1 MNSNWIHFGHVSLI
15 YIYIYVYLCIF
26 ICMYINHLYW
36 LFRNLFDSMM
46 HKNWKK
52 CAVCSK
58 RTQFSKSI
66 FCASFFSSPSQQ
78 KTSKTAIF
86 SLFSI
91 RHQITLTNW
100 YIYIY
105 IYVII
110 MISDDFWWFPWFPWF
125 LLISLISVDFSWF
138 LVISRD
144 FSWFL
149 LISLISRDFPW
160 FPWFLVI
167 SLISRDFLD
176 FSWFLWFQ
184 LDF

>member
-1 MNSNWIHFGHVSLI
+1 MNRNKHVCRYRSWTVIGCTSVTCHL
-15 YIYIYVYLCIF
+15 YTYVYVCIF
-26 ICMYINHLYW
+26 ICLYMNHLHW

-52 CAVCSK
+52 CAACSK
-58 RTQFSKSI
+58 TTQFSKSI
-66 FCASFFSSPSQQ
+66 FRTSFFSSPSQQ

-100 YIYIY
+100 YKYY
-105 IYVII
+105 NN
-110 MISDDFWWFPWFPWF
+110 DFWWF

-138 LVISRD
+138 L
-144 FSWFL
+144 
-149 LISLISRDFPW
+149 LISLISCDFLVFSW